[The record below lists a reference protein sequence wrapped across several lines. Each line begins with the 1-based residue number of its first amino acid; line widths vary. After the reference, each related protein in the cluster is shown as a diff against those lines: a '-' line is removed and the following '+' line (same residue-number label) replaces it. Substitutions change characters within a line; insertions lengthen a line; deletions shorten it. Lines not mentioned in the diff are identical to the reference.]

1 MQDWNTSWTAT
12 NNFETWCAIS
22 SQSIYRERLHEQWS
36 WDTNNSQIHSEVGI
50 GNHSKI
56 SKIPLQENPAS
67 TKQEYLED
75 EDDYCSSNN
84 IKKKQDYC
92 ESTVLLAHFLWRK
105 LCLPEKEK
113 YRAVQVRLQKIFG
126 ELIDHFIVTRD
137 ESCIMMRGNGAVSVI
152 ASKSLKKSGEKT
164 QDSQA
169 SITIYWTGQRTG
181 ETGLADFSVDWSKR

>member
-12 NNFETWCAIS
+12 NNFETWCEIS
-22 SQSIYRERLHEQWS
+22 SQSIYIERLHEQWS

-92 ESTVLLAHFLWRK
+92 ESTVLLAHFLGRK
-105 LCLPEKEK
+105 LCLPEKENTGLCRCDCKK
-113 YRAVQVRLQKIFG
+113 YLVSW
-126 ELIDHFIVTRD
+126 LIILLWQ
-137 ESCIMMRGNGAVSVI
+137 EMRVVS
-152 ASKSLKKSGEKT
+152 
-164 QDSQA
+164 
-169 SITIYWTGQRTG
+169 WWG
-181 ETGLADFSVDWSKR
+181 ETARLVLLLQRV